1 MKVHFYALMAMSL
14 ISTQIQANESS
25 IDSAE
30 NVEEVEVTASI
41 LNPSRIINPLYVIDG
56 SEIEDDATT
65 SLGEAVDSYL
75 GVSIADYGAAV
86 GQPIIRGMSGPRVK
100 ILKNGMVNR
109 DVSGL
114 GVDHLNDIDLNDI
127 QQVEIVK
134 GPSSLLYANGTIG
147 GIINVVDNCIIEE
160 NLDKQEFIAGL
171 ETQSVNDGDVQH
183 LNYKNNIAGFNVN
196 FGYKKSEFGN
206 FDVPDGA
213 VMHDEDHEDHEGH
226 DEHEEE
232 ELSYIEN
239 SDLEIESTKF
249 GISRAGDWGYFGVS
263 VDNLESVYGIP
274 YHGEHADEHGDEHD
288 DHDDDHGDDHDDDHA
303 DDDHDDDDHGDE
315 HEGERIFSTTD
326 SESLT
331 VKGLYNL
338 NGNLVNSVTYNYR
351 DTDYTLT
358 EAHAEEEGHDEH
370 EEEEHEEH
378 APTVF
383 SNDATEYGA
392 IFDLSNDNFIQK
404 ISLNFVDE
412 DSSIVGEE
420 AFMNPANNEEF
431 TIGYFMSADLDNFYL
446 DAGFRIDQIDRTGSV
461 TDEDHGDIDYYSI
474 DDDTNSFALSLG
486 RDLSDSLDVNFG
498 FSSVERLPSVIELF
512 MNGPH
517 MATGRL
523 ETGNPNLN
531 SETSNNFDITFNFD
545 NGDFY
550 AYASFYINDVDNYI
564 TLMDELDDHDDHD
577 DDHGDEHGDDDH
589 DDDHGDDHGDDDHDD
604 HAEHANLIHAD
615 YVQEDAEFRGYEFE
629 FGRTFSL
636 GSGDLTLSF
645 GRDDVNAE
653 FSDGHNVPRINPS
666 RNIYSLSYVE
676 NDWVFKLSLKDVEKQ
691 NDIGEGESVTDSYQM
706 LNTRLT
712 KTFNLSGPGELK
724 VSIFGSNLLDEV
736 ARNHSSFVKKQVPL
750 AGRNY
755 GAKFSYK
762 F

>member
-1 MKVHFYALMAMSL
+1 MKVNFYALMAMSL
-14 ISTQIQANESS
+14 IITQINANESS
-25 IDSAE
+25 PESAE

-127 QQVEIVK
+127 QQIEIVK

-147 GIINVVDNCIIEE
+147 GIINVVDNCIAEG
-160 NLDKQEFIAGL
+160 NYDKQEFIAGL

-183 LNYKNNIAGFNVN
+183 FNYKNNIAGFNVN
-196 FGYKKSEFGN
+196 FGYKNSEFGN
-206 FDVPDGA
+206 FDIPDGA
-213 VMHDEDHEDHEGH
+213 VMHDEDHEGH
-226 DEHEEE
+226 DEHEEEE

-263 VDNLESVYGIP
+263 VDNLESIYGIP
-274 YHGEHADEHGDEHD
+274 YHGEHGDEHGDEHD

-331 VKGLYNL
+331 VKGLYNV